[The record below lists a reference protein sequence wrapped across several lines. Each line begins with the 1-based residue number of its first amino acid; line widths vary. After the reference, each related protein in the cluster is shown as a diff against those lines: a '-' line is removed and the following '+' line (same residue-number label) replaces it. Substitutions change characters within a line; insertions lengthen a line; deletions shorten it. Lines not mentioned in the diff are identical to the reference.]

1 MNEIQT
7 SAKAAENVAQGE
19 TGFRGYTLEELKYQ
33 RALVTLQKEF
43 CRSRLMRNI
52 GNLQKSNP
60 LSPSA
65 AASSLPGKV
74 GFIASKVFSGL
85 NYLDYAMLGFSV
97 FGAVRKV
104 FSIFRRNRK
113 K

>member
-7 SAKAAENVAQGE
+7 SAKAAEEITQSE
-19 TGFRGYTLEELKYQ
+19 SKFKGYTLEELKYQ
-33 RALVTLQKEF
+33 RALVALQKEF
-43 CRSRLMRNI
+43 CRSRLMRNV

-65 AASSLPGKV
+65 AASTLPGKV

-97 FGAVRKV
+97 FGAARKI
-104 FSIFRRNRK
+104 FSIFRRNKRR
-113 K
+113 